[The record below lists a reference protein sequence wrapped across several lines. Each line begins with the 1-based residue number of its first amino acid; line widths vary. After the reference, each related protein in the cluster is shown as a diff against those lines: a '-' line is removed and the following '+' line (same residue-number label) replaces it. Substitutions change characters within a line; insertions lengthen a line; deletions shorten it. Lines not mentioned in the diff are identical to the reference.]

1 MNKLCTTAAI
11 LILLSSVSFAVPSFS
26 VHIGGDFFNYED
38 NYLDLGFTY
47 MNPIGE
53 DMELYL
59 AGHFG
64 VLTRTED
71 GEITADFFYP
81 LEGGLNF
88 LFPFNSSFTGLF
100 GIGLTPQILVAD
112 ETRFYLGPT
121 VKCGL
126 RVRIHPLMQW
136 MAEVQQDLVIGAP
149 KWINTGTRLY
159 TGIVFTFE

>member
-1 MNKLCTTAAI
+1 MKKICASAVI
-11 LILLSSVSFAVPSFS
+11 LILFSAVAAAVPSFS

-38 NYLDLGFTY
+38 NFLDLGFTY
-47 MNPIGE
+47 MNPVGE

-59 AGHFG
+59 SGHFG
-64 VLTRTED
+64 VLTKTVN
-71 GEITADFFYP
+71 GEIDADFFYP
-81 LEGGLNF
+81 VEGGLNF
-88 LFPFNSSFTGLF
+88 LFPLSQVMTGLF
-100 GIGLTPQILVAD
+100 GIGLTPQFFVSD

-121 VKCGL
+121 VKCGM

-136 MAEVQQDLVIGAP
+136 MAEVQQDLVIGEP